1 MWRMK
6 YSLNLN
12 FHRKI
17 YNARSINTHLGI
29 EIKGFII
36 TVNHEFRQSETITKS
51 LV

>member
-1 MWRMK
+1 MTNEILVK
-6 YSLNLN
+6 FEFSS
-12 FHRKI
+12 KI
-17 YNARSINTHLGI
+17 CNARSINSHLGI